1 METSKDH
8 NFMDFTEAPELSRMI
23 QVCRP
28 HLITEKHMVYED
40 ESRTTQVL
48 NEMHRFY
55 QDERWCDVV
64 LLADEGSRFPSH
76 RLVLAASSLYFEK
89 MFTNGMCEERATE
102 ITLNQISA
110 CALKY
115 LLEFAY
121 TSKLSVN
128 KDTVLE
134 IFEAADML
142 QFPSARKFCQDFLLE
157 QINQQNCLS
166 FMVYADAFSCEM
178 LHERAK
184 LCAATHFKSLCGTHD
199 FYELPK
205 NQLLILLQE
214 DNIAM
219 EYEEHV
225 YEGMREWVLH
235 DKPNRAQHMAELLKC
250 IRLNFVSRWYLI
262 EKISRDELVSASP
275 EAVQFIQDAKDQLL
289 AQGHTY
295 EIPWQLPP
303 SRKCTG
309 LTSKIVYVR
318 TYDPAPQES
327 EVCLFD
333 VINKSWS
340 NTSQP
345 CPLASELSTCENLGE
360 GLLIIGGW
368 NNSMTPNKSM
378 NLHGAVN
385 TIHEFKVM
393 SQVSDSSF
401 PGLISH
407 LIYRYLYLFM
417 LEPYANCRYTN
428 LKHKQVAF
436 NDLIR
441 SVDLLHLVLEIHN
454 NNVTFS
460 MRMCQIFKF
469 VFLVLAKS
477 MQHFLQN

>member
-1 METSKDH
+1 
-8 NFMDFTEAPELSRMI
+8 MDFSEPLELFKSVH
-23 QVCRP
+23 VCRP
-28 HLITEKHMVYED
+28 QLITEKHIVYED

-64 LLADEGSRFPSH
+64 LLAEEGSRFPCH

-89 MFTNGMCEERATE
+89 MFTNGMCEQHATE
-102 ITLNQISA
+102 ITLNQISS
-110 CALKY
+110 CALKH

-121 TSKLSVN
+121 TSKLSVS

-142 QFPSARKFCQDFLLE
+142 QFLSARKFCQDFLLE
-157 QINQQNCLS
+157 QIDQTNCLS

-178 LHERAK
+178 LYERAK
-184 LCAATHFKSLCGTHD
+184 LCAATEFKTLCDSHD
-199 FYELPK
+199 FYELPRT
-205 NQLLILLQE
+205 QLVALLQE

-225 YEGMREWVLH
+225 YEAMRAWVMH
-235 DKPNRAQHMAELLKC
+235 DKQKRAEYIAELLKC

-262 EKISRDELVSASP
+262 EKISHDELVGASA

-309 LTSKIVYVR
+309 LTTKIVYVS
-318 TYDPAPQES
+318 TYDPMPRQS

-333 VINKSWS
+333 VVNKSWS

-360 GLLIIGGW
+360 ALIIVGGW
-368 NNSMTPNKSM
+368 NNSTAPNKSM

-385 TIHEFKVM
+385 TILEFKVM
-393 SQVSDSSF
+393 SQIF
-401 PGLISH
+401 PTLWYVGAHNMGIS
-407 LIYRYLYLFM
+407 RYLHSTITVRGEQLYLFGGYDDTQC
-417 LEPYANCRYTN
+417 LQASIICFQRYLCTLN
-428 LKHKQVAF
+428 
-436 NDLIR
+436 
-441 SVDLLHLVLEIHN
+441 
-454 NNVTFS
+454 
-460 MRMCQIFKF
+460 
-469 VFLVLAKS
+469 
-477 MQHFLQN
+477 